1 MEQRRLLLA
10 IVLMIAVAVLPSLF
24 LKRPRPPA
32 RPPADTTA
40 VAGSRDSL
48 AAPATATTPRVAA
61 VPAVAPRGVTAP
73 ADTAVLHRPEAT
85 YRFTTLGAAIDRVVL
100 AGYRSFARGDTDR
113 VQLVRPGDRVL
124 ISRLVVGADTLRFD
138 EVAFTAEQDARR
150 VTFTGGTGAASLR
163 LTYTP
168 VPDREYLL
176 DVTGELSGLE
186 GRGSLLVVGLGT
198 GFRNVEADS
207 NYNYRSYGISTR
219 ARDIEVHNFR
229 AVEPGDVQ
237 AIDGPFDWVAI
248 KTKYFIGVLL
258 SPDSTRPLL
267 GGAIVAGRPREN
279 RTAKAADSWVTLP
292 VGPDGRFRY
301 QFYFGPQRHQTLGPL
316 GRELERA
323 SPYGWIFQPIVM
335 PVAGW
340 ITRLFLWM
348 NANLRL
354 SYGWILVLFGVMV
367 RLLLWPLNQK
377 AMKSQVAMMAVQPMM
392 QDLQKRYKND
402 PQKLQSEMLKLYKEH
417 KVNPLGGCLPPLLP
431 LPILLALFFVFN
443 NTIELRGASFLWLP
457 DLSAKDP
464 LYIIP
469 LVMGGSMFFVS
480 KLSMA
485 GMPANNPQAQMQA
498 KMMMYVLP
506 VMMTVFFLNF
516 ASGLNLY
523 YAVMNIV
530 TLPQQWIINKSRRA
544 EMARRKVGPPAAA
557 AAKPAS

>member
-1 MEQRRLLLA
+1 
-10 IVLMIAVAVLPSLF
+10 MIAVAVVPSLF
-24 LKRPRPPA
+24 FKPARPPA
-32 RPPADTTA
+32 RPLGARDSAAAATA
-40 VAGSRDSL
+40 SRDSL
-48 AAPATATTPRVAA
+48 APPLPLPTAATLPSARRAARPRAAPLPTA
-61 VPAVAPRGVTAP
+61 
-73 ADTAVLHRPEAT
+73 ADTVSLTRPEAV
-85 YRFTTLGAAIDRVVL
+85 YGFTSLGAGIDRAVL
-100 AGYRSFARGDTDR
+100 PGYRSFGRGDTGS
-113 VQLVRPGDRVL
+113 VQLVRPGDRLLVSRVVL
-124 ISRLVVGADTLRFD
+124 GTDTLRFD
-138 EVAFTAEQDARR
+138 QVAFAAERGAGR
-150 VTFTGGTGAASLR
+150 VTFTGGTGPAQLR
-163 LTYTP
+163 LTYAP
-168 VPDREYLL
+168 VANREYLL
-176 DVTGELSGLE
+176 EVTGELTGLE
-186 GRGSLLVVGLGT
+186 GRGALLVVGLGT
-198 GFRNVEADS
+198 GFVNIEADS
-207 NYNYRSYGISTR
+207 AYNYRSYGLSTR

-229 AVEPGDVQ
+229 AAQPGEVQ
-237 AIDGPFDWVAI
+237 TIDGPFDWVAL
-248 KTKYFIGVLL
+248 KSKYFIGVLL

-267 GGAIVAGRPREN
+267 GGAILVGREREN
-279 RTAKAADSWVTLP
+279 RTAKAADSYVTLP

-301 QFYFGPQRHQTLGPL
+301 QFYLGPQRHGTLGPI

-348 NANLRL
+348 NENLRL
-354 SYGWILVLFGVMV
+354 SYGWVLVIFGVMV

-377 AMKSQVAMMAVQPMM
+377 AMKSQVAMMAVQPLM

-402 PQKLQSEMLKLYKEH
+402 PQKLQSEMMKLYKEH

-431 LPILLALFFVFN
+431 LPVLLALFFVFN
-443 NTIELRGASFLWLP
+443 NTIELRGAPFLWLP

-485 GMPANNPQAQMQA
+485 GMGATSNPQAQMQA
-498 KMMMYVLP
+498 KMMTYVLP

-530 TLPQQWIINKSRRA
+530 TLPQQWIINKARRA
-544 EMARRKVGPPAAA
+544 EMARRNMPHPPT